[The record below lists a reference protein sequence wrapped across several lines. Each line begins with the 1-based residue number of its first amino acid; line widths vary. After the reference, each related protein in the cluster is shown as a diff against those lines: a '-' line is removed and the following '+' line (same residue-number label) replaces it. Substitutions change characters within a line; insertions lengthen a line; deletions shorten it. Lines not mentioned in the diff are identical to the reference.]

1 MDKLLLL
8 NPFELRRADLKT
20 VSGYGFA
27 AVGSEFCQNQ
37 LPKLEDLKK
46 FHRKTGIRPAIATS
60 IMTDAG
66 LELWAGF
73 FRKLAKTGLSEEVI
87 INDFG
92 ILPFVKGRF
101 KLCIGR
107 IMARDFSKMGL
118 SWALKFFSENGVTG
132 IEADTPELLRE
143 IKRFGLAVSWHR
155 GYSLTA
161 PTTFCPFEKHF
172 RAVCSKTCLG
182 EKPVLKNADI
192 GYPLTLLEKAY
203 FKSEKRGT
211 PAGISRIIDTLSL
224 ELK

>member
-8 NPFELRRADLKT
+8 NPFELGRANLKT
-20 VSGYGFA
+20 VSGYGSV

-37 LPKLEDLKK
+37 LPKPEDLKK
-46 FHRKTGIRPAIATS
+46 FHRKTGIKPAIATS
-60 IMTDAG
+60 IMTDSG
-66 LELWAGF
+66 LKLWAGF
-73 FRKLAKTGLSEEVI
+73 FGKLAEIGLSEEVI

-92 ILPFVKGRF
+92 ILPLVKGKF

-143 IKRFGLAVSWHR
+143 VKRFGLAVSWHR

-172 RAVCSKTCLG
+172 RAVCSKACLG
-182 EKPVLKNADI
+182 ETPILKNADI
-192 GYPLTLLEKAY
+192 GYAVTLVEKAY
-203 FKSEKRGT
+203 FRKEKRGI
-211 PAGISRIIDTLSL
+211 PAGISRVIDTLSL
-224 ELK
+224 R